1 MRTMLLH
8 PVRTISMVEGRMA
21 AESAPSREE
30 TNSLWIAFSGALSG
44 RSICIRPAIPAASGS
59 PRACRRRGDPRPFAF
74 GGGERRKEGGRSRD
88 SWPRHR
94 AFRERPPGLP
104 RGAWTVLERPRPVP
118 ALLLVAVK
126 RCQSS
131 NLAEPRG
138 MPGFE
143 SRKPDSQCAVPKG
156 GFPAKEPST
165 SPDRIAPRALENRG
179 RGIPFG

>member
-1 MRTMLLH
+1 MMRTMLLH

-104 RGAWTVLERPRPVP
+104 RGAWTVLERPRRVR
-118 ALLLVAVK
+118 LFFSSRSSAV
-126 RCQSS
+126 RVRVSRSRWACLAS
-131 NLAEPRG
+131 NHGDQTRSARSPKGDFRRRSPLPRRI
-138 MPGFE
+138 E
-143 SRKPDSQCAVPKG
+143 SRH
-156 GFPAKEPST
+156 
-165 SPDRIAPRALENRG
+165 AP
-179 RGIPFG
+179 

>member
-1 MRTMLLH
+1 
-8 PVRTISMVEGRMA
+8 MA

-94 AFRERPPGLP
+94 AFRENLPGCRGGHGRCWND
-104 RGAWTVLERPRPVP
+104 RGASGSSSRRGQALSEFGSRGAAGHAWLRITATRP
-118 ALLLVAVK
+118 AV
-126 RCQSS
+126 
-131 NLAEPRG
+131 RG
-138 MPGFE
+138 P
-143 SRKPDSQCAVPKG
+143 Q
-156 GFPAKEPST
+156 
-165 SPDRIAPRALENRG
+165 
-179 RGIPFG
+179 RGISGEGALYLAGSNRATRLRKSWSRYSFWMTLAISSAVWKRS